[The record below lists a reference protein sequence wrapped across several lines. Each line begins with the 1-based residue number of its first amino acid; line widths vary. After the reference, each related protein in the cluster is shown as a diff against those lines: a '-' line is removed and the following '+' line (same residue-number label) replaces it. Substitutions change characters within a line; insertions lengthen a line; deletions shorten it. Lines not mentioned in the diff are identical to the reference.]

1 MTEDSL
7 PKIKVDLPMPQ
18 VKTPKL
24 QSFSF
29 SAEPNMPERVHRLG
43 EYYGQSHLSFS
54 EKVAYLIGKLEFLV
68 NKTEGESRNVDM
80 RKCPRC
86 QKDFSKSFGSILC
99 PDCFVEGA

>member
-7 PKIKVDLPMPQ
+7 PKIKVDLHMPQ
-18 VKTPKL
+18 VKQPKL

-54 EKVAYLIGKLEFLV
+54 EKVAYLICKLEIL
-68 NKTEGESRNVDM
+68 TEE
-80 RKCPRC
+80 RKWTRSGGGGGPLEPGHGGP
-86 QKDFSKSFGSILC
+86 S
-99 PDCFVEGA
+99 